1 MLKYLHLLRINGE
14 DIEFVD
20 EEGNVI
26 VASEESIIYV
36 NRKGKEIDEQRAKRA
51 LDSGQYIDER
61 SLYDDRYA
69 PNSQRKQQQYQQPAA
84 QHRQQKQHQPM
95 QSYNNK
101 LSNHSTSDLI
111 ANMQKI
117 FAEAHKNAHNQPDI
131 GMIENDARSR
141 SNTPP
146 PPPPPQS
153 RHYQQNSYEAELNL
167 QEQLKQLKEAK
178 KRQERQERQERHDRE
193 KKQREQQRQLEKKRL
208 REYERQ
214 QLLQRE
220 EQQKV
225 AFDFEAF
232 TFVKACS

>member
-1 MLKYLHLLRINGE
+1 MLKYSHVLRINGE

-20 EEGNVI
+20 EDGNVI

-36 NRKGKEIDEQRAKRA
+36 NRKGKEIDEKRAKRA

-69 PNSQRKQQQYQQPAA
+69 PNSQRKQQQYQQSAT
-84 QHRQQKQHQPM
+84 QHRQQRQHQPI

-117 FAEAHKNAHNQPDI
+117 FAEAHKNAQNQPDI

-146 PPPPPQS
+146 PS
-153 RHYQQNSYEAELNL
+153 RHYQKNSYAAELNL
-167 QEQLKQLKEAK
+167 QEQLKQLKETK
-178 KRQERQERQERHDRE
+178 KLQERQERQERHDRE

-225 AFDFEAF
+225 TFNFE
-232 TFVKACS
+232 TFVKHFCKSLFLT